1 MTDREDLDSLE
12 LYRVMLTIRRFE
24 ETALSLRLEGRI
36 YGTMHPYVGQE
47 AIAAGVSA
55 ALRPGDRIVS
65 NHRGHGHLI
74 SRGADL
80 GRMMAELFGRRD
92 GYSRGKGGSMHI
104 ADFDLGILGANGI
117 VGAGLPIAVGSGLAA
132 QILGDES
139 VTVAFFGDGATGEG
153 TFHEALN
160 IAALEK
166 LPVVWVCENNQYADR
181 TRASAELPTGDV
193 VSFAGGYGIPG
204 VVVDGTDVAA
214 VRAAA
219 GEAIGRARN
228 GEGPSLVECRAF
240 RHGVHAQRGTP
251 IQDLRPADER
261 SAWLARDPLALIEGE
276 LIAADATNAAAVQR
290 IAADVEEAI
299 EAAVAFAERSPFPSP
314 DEALTGV
321 FA

>member
-1 MTDREDLDSLE
+1 MTHAEAMDGLD
-12 LYRVMLTIRRFE
+12 LYRAMLTIRRFE

-47 AIAAGVSA
+47 AIATGVSA

-80 GRMMAELFGRRD
+80 GRMMAELFGRTD

-117 VGAGLPIAVGSGLAA
+117 VGAGLPIAVGSGMAA
-132 QILGDES
+132 QILGDDS

-181 TRASAELPTGDV
+181 TRAMAELPTGDV

-204 VVVDGTDVAA
+204 VVADGTDVGA

-219 GEAIGRARN
+219 SEAIDLARR
-228 GEGPSLVECRAF
+228 GGGPTLVECRAF

-251 IQDLRPADER
+251 IEDVRPAEER
-261 SAWLARDPLALIEGE
+261 STWLARDPIARLGAE
-276 LIAADATNAAAVQR
+276 LMAADDRNAGALSLIRAE
-290 IAADVEEAI
+290 VEERLV
-299 EAAVAFAERSPFPSP
+299 AAVAFAENSPYPSP
-314 DEALTGV
+314 DESLRGV